1 MTTSP
6 IDPARASDPVD
17 DGGLLRGALG
27 LALVAMA
34 GFGFVYPMLGV
45 GLGQLL
51 FAHGANGSL
60 IERDG
65 RVLGSSLV
73 AQPFAADGYVQP
85 RPSAA
90 DYDAMAVSGSNEARS
105 NPELRARIDAARA
118 TVAQREHVSPD
129 AVPGDLLTQSG
140 GGIDPHISPEAAA
153 LQIDRVAAARGLDA
167 ATVRAEVEAHVEP
180 RQFGVL
186 GQPRVNVLRLNL
198 ALDALGA
205 GRGDAVRGR

>member
-6 IDPARASDPVD
+6 IDPAPTSDPVD

-51 FAHGANGSL
+51 FADGANGSL
-60 IERDG
+60 IEREG

-140 GGIDPHISPEAAA
+140 GGIDPHISPEAAD
-153 LQIDRVAAARGLDA
+153 LQVERVAAARGLDV
-167 ATVRAEVEAHVEP
+167 ATVRAEVEAHVEQ

-198 ALDALGA
+198 ALDTLQA
-205 GRGDAVRGR
+205 GRGDAMQGR

>member
-6 IDPARASDPVD
+6 IDPARASGPID
-17 DGGLLRGALG
+17 DSGLLRGALG
-27 LALVAMA
+27 LALLAMA

-51 FAHGANGSL
+51 FADGANGSL
-60 IERDG
+60 LEREG

-73 AQPFAADGYVQP
+73 AQPFAAEGYVQP

-105 NPELRARIDAARA
+105 NPALRARIDAARA
-118 TVAQREHVSPD
+118 AVARRERVSPD
-129 AVPGDLLTQSG
+129 AVPGDLVTQSG
-140 GGIDPHISPEAAA
+140 GGIDPHISPAAA
-153 LQIDRVAAARGLDA
+153 AIQIDRVAAARGLDA
-167 ATVRAEVEAHVEP
+167 AIVRAEVEAYVQP

-198 ALDALGA
+198 ALDALQA
-205 GRGDAVRGR
+205 GRGDAMPGR

>member
-6 IDPARASDPVD
+6 IDPAPAAQPVD

-51 FAHGANGSL
+51 FADGANGSL

-90 DYDAMAVSGSNEARS
+90 DYDAMAASGSNEARS

-118 TVAQREHVSPD
+118 AVAQRERVSPD

-167 ATVRAEVEAHVEP
+167 ATVRAEVEAHVEQ

-198 ALDALGA
+198 ALDALQA
-205 GRGDAVRGR
+205 GRGDAMQGR